1 MTVIVWT
8 EPAVA
13 DLENI
18 HSYIAR
24 DSEVYADAILLGLF
38 EAVER
43 LETYP
48 SSGRIVPELAD
59 DSTRELIVGNYRV
72 VYSVSGETV
81 RILTVLHSARTF
93 QDPR

>member
-18 HSYIAR
+18 RSYIAR
-24 DSEVYADAILLGLF
+24 DSEVYADAVLLEVF
-38 EAVER
+38 EAVDR

-48 SSGRIVPELAD
+48 SSGRIVPELKDAG
-59 DSTRELIVGNYRV
+59 TREVIVGSYRV
-72 VYSVSGETV
+72 VYSLSGDTV
-81 RILTVLHSARTF
+81 RILTVLHSARAF
-93 QDPR
+93 HDPR